1 MTVPSS
7 DHGLWFA
14 LNEEELAIENSGD
27 KIAKELAE
35 AREKTAAAVAKAN
48 LLIHERRGSQAELA
62 RIRAELERLR
72 AILEWRV
79 EDRPR
84 QREGLRFRGRRP
96 RRKR

>member
-1 MTVPSS
+1 MTPPSP

-14 LNEEELAIENSGD
+14 LNEAELAIENSAD
-27 KIAKELAE
+27 KVANELAE

-48 LLIHERRGSQAELA
+48 LVMHERRGSPAELA

-84 QREGLRFRGRRP
+84 QPEGLRLRGRRP